1 MVNCPVEEKN
11 AKRSCRYQKMKAAS
25 GERCGTN
32 QGGRSSCT
40 DLGPVSTSLA
50 ARDCVSV
57 EHSANDGDL
66 DEDGVGNGGD
76 GGMGTSAGINVLAVA
91 EAEAELE
98 VRNRPF
104 SPSRT
109 LKALFNASF
118 SRWASLSSSSVSARL
133 MRSWTTILLAY
144 T

>member
-1 MVNCPVEEKN
+1 M
-11 AKRSCRYQKMKAAS
+11 
-25 GERCGTN
+25 
-32 QGGRSSCT
+32 
-40 DLGPVSTSLA
+40 DLGPISTSLA
-50 ARDCVSV
+50 ARDCASV
-57 EHSANDGDL
+57 EHSSNDGDL
-66 DEDGVGNGGD
+66 DEDGVGDGGD
-76 GGMGTSAGINVLAVA
+76 GGMGTSAGNVLAVA

-109 LKALFNASF
+109 LKALFNATF